1 MLTAA
6 QILGGVVLLIIGG
19 EALVRGS
26 VTVAQRLRLSPLF
39 IGIALVGFGS
49 SMPEFMTSMRAA
61 LIGAPGITVGNV
73 VGSNITNILLIA
85 GLAAAV
91 ATIKTSPEAFRR
103 DAPVLI
109 GATLVGAVVV
119 LAGGLGR
126 VAGVLMF
133 ALLLTY
139 LYVTFVSE
147 RRASASR
154 AAQVHI
160 AEAEA
165 LTVNRPIGLWLAL
178 LMTAI
183 GFAALLIGATFLVGG
198 AVTAARSFGLSETV
212 IGVTLVAFGTSMPEF
227 AVSAVA
233 AYRRQSDVAIGNV
246 IGSNI
251 FNILGVLGFTA
262 IVRPITVPA
271 EVARIDLWVM
281 LAVTAILILFSMTGW
296 RLSRREGALMLA
308 GYAAY
313 VAVRLVV

>member
-6 QILGGVVLLIIGG
+6 QILGGIVLLIIGG

-26 VTVAQRLRLSPLF
+26 VTVAQRLQLSPLF

-49 SMPEFMTSMRAA
+49 SMPEFITSLRAA
-61 LIGAPGITVGNV
+61 FIGAPGITVGNV
-73 VGSNITNILLIA
+73 VGSNIANILLIA
-85 GLAAAV
+85 GLAAALV
-91 ATIKTSPEAFRR
+91 PIKTNPEAFRR
-103 DAPVLI
+103 DAPVLV
-109 GATLVGAVVV
+109 GATLVGALVI

-126 VAGVLMF
+126 IAGLIMI
-133 ALLLTY
+133 ALLFTY
-139 LYVTFVSE
+139 LYITFVSE
-147 RRASASR
+147 RRASSK
-154 AAQVHI
+154 AAQLHI

-165 LTVNRPIGLWLAL
+165 LAVPRPIGLLTAL
-178 LMTAI
+178 LMTAV
-183 GFAALLIGATFLVGG
+183 GFAALLSGATLLVGG
-198 AVTAARSFGLSETV
+198 AIVAARGFGLSETV

-251 FNILGVLGFTA
+251 FNLLGVLGFTA
-262 IVRPITVPA
+262 LIRPITVPA

-281 LAVTAILILFSMTGW
+281 IAVTAVLILFSMSGW
-296 RLSRREGALMLA
+296 RLSRREGALLLA

-313 VAVRLVV
+313 VAARLVI